1 MTLFDGFLI
10 NLLLLRYYL
19 LEYTSGFC
27 LEMKSFLTYNNHKR
41 HSKNHRGTR
50 KAKGLTPN
58 CLYVSMPA
66 RQIFQLIK
74 TKYRETSIL
83 KKIAILFTFISCIS
97 VLLSI
102 TISQLIFGGMLRDK
116 TLTIAKENLQ
126 TVIDSTEN
134 YIRNIDRLSYIVLYN
149 KDVQQILKEKDESD
163 YALEVSSNRS
173 VINQLMEGVR
183 LQTNDIDSLYI
194 FDNNNHKYYSLQNSG
209 TFPVPKSISDEEWYQ
224 QVCDAKGK
232 AILRLTS
239 RSTGQSIVNHNNL
252 SLIRV
257 INDIQTR
264 EKIGISIVNI
274 LADRLEK
281 HLQSILESRS
291 IDISMWLDEND
302 APNKLGD
309 FTITAQQLERAANAG
324 IMVHGQDGREAML
337 TTGQSGQYGLTFACI
352 TPMSKDGNL
361 LLIYSF
367 IIIINIIIML
377 LGSLFISNMIVR
389 PINQLLSL
397 MGEVGKNHFAKAEWT
412 SGNDEIGLLRNG
424 YNNMISEIQYLIQ
437 NIVEE
442 QKLRRKYEL
451 NVMLEQ
457 VKPHFLYNSFD
468 VIGSLAIKNE
478 DIEVYNL
485 LAALGE
491 FYKKSLNNGSEM
503 LPLKDELAIVKD
515 YLKIQQYRFKD
526 LFQVVYQIDDCQI
539 MVPKLILQPLV
550 ENAINHGIRKKG
562 EPGTIEIAVVNAD
575 DYIELS
581 VADDGVGMTEE
592 QAYRILHDKGI
603 RQQSFGIPGIIE
615 RLQLI
620 YRKDDLLS
628 IETNREEG
636 IRVIIMLPKTSP
648 DLTVIHE

>member
-1 MTLFDGFLI
+1 
-10 NLLLLRYYL
+10 
-19 LEYTSGFC
+19 
-27 LEMKSFLTYNNHKR
+27 
-41 HSKNHRGTR
+41 
-50 KAKGLTPN
+50 
-58 CLYVSMPA
+58 MPA
-66 RQIFQLIK
+66 RHVFQLLK

-102 TISQLIFGGMLRDK
+102 VISQLIFGGMLRDK
-116 TLTIAKENLQ
+116 TQTIAKENLQ

-149 KDVQQILKEKDESD
+149 KDVQQILKDIDETD
-163 YALEVSSNRS
+163 YALEVSSSRS

-194 FDNNNHKYYSLQNSG
+194 FDNNDHKYYSLQNSG

-232 AILRLTS
+232 AVLRLTKKV
-239 RSTGQSIVNHNNL
+239 TGKSLVDHKNL

-274 LADRLEK
+274 AADRLEK
-281 HLQSILESRS
+281 HLQSILESRN
-291 IDISMWLDEND
+291 IEISMWMND
-302 APNKLGD
+302 NDIPNSLGV
-309 FTITAQQLERAANAG
+309 FTITAQQLEKAANTG
-324 IMVHGQDGREAML
+324 ISVHGRDGREAML
-337 TTGQSGQYGLTFACI
+337 TTGQSGQYGLTYACI

-361 LLIYSF
+361 WLIYSF

-397 MGEVGKNHFAKAEWT
+397 MREVGKNHFAKVEWT

-457 VKPHFLYNSFD
+457 VKPHFLYNTFD
-468 VIGSLAIKNE
+468 VIGSLAVKNE

-503 LPLKDELAIVKD
+503 LSLQDELAIVKD
-515 YLKIQQYRFKD
+515 YIKIQQYRFKD
-526 LFQVVYQIDDCQI
+526 LFQVVYRIDACQA
-539 MVPKLILQPLV
+539 MVPKLLLQPLV

-562 EPGTIEIAVVNAD
+562 EPGMIEISVINAD
-575 DYIELS
+575 DHIELS
-581 VADDGVGMTEE
+581 VADDGVGMTKE
-592 QAYRILHDKGI
+592 QAYQILYDKEIRKHGFGI
-603 RQQSFGIPGIIE
+603 RGIVE

-620 YRKDDLLS
+620 YRKEDLLS
-628 IETNREEG
+628 IDTDREEG
-636 IRVIIMLPKTSP
+636 IRVIITFPRSDHAMSENRR
-648 DLTVIHE
+648 ISA